1 MGSCTSKKAA
11 KEATTNEENKD
22 PVIKRTFGSRKP
34 VHESTSQ
41 QNILEF
47 YTLEKVLG
55 SGHFGNVR
63 RAHPKS
69 NRNQKVAIKSIDKRK
84 LKKAKDQQ
92 MLKRELEIL
101 QTVDHPN
108 IIKLYESFEDP
119 KYLHIVMELCSGGEL
134 FERIVEKGRYTE
146 KEASIIMRSILRAV
160 NHLHKNGIA
169 HRDLKPENF
178 LFLSRN
184 EDSELKLV
192 DFGLSNKFGDKFGER
207 MQSMV
212 GTPYYVA
219 PEVLQGRYGPE
230 CDLWSSGVIMYV
242 ILSGTLP
249 FPGQSHSEIFNK
261 IIRGEVKMDGRVWT
275 SVGPYARDLIK
286 KLMVYEPKSR
296 LSAEE
301 ALNHPWFK
309 EAKSANQITIDF
321 NILESLQNYKA
332 TSRFQKEA
340 LSVVVKHL
348 SYESIQD
355 LKNAFF
361 EFDTSNT
368 GYLSLEEVQA
378 ALEKA
383 GFNIA
388 GNKVREIIGNVD
400 YKGDG
405 RINYSEFIAA
415 TLSSKMDLNEQIMWN
430 AFNHFDLD
438 NTGYVTEDNLK
449 SALLKTGKSL
459 EPEQIQEMI
468 KEVDQENNGKVS
480 FDEFKA
486 MLMGGTKL

>member
-1 MGSCTSKKAA
+1 
-11 KEATTNEENKD
+11 
-22 PVIKRTFGSRKP
+22 
-34 VHESTSQ
+34 
-41 QNILEF
+41 
-47 YTLEKVLG
+47 
-55 SGHFGNVR
+55 
-63 RAHPKS
+63 
-69 NRNQKVAIKSIDKRK
+69 
-84 LKKAKDQQ
+84 
-92 MLKRELEIL
+92 
-101 QTVDHPN
+101 
-108 IIKLYESFEDP
+108 
-119 KYLHIVMELCSGGEL
+119 
-134 FERIVEKGRYTE
+134 
-146 KEASIIMRSILRAV
+146 
-160 NHLHKNGIA
+160 
-169 HRDLKPENF
+169 
-178 LFLSRN
+178 
-184 EDSELKLV
+184 
-192 DFGLSNKFGDKFGER
+192 
-207 MQSMV
+207 
-212 GTPYYVA
+212 
-219 PEVLQGRYGPE
+219 
-230 CDLWSSGVIMYV
+230 
-242 ILSGTLP
+242 
-249 FPGQSHSEIFNK
+249 
-261 IIRGEVKMDGRVWT
+261 MDGRVWT

-309 EAKSANQITIDF
+309 EAKSANQITIDS

-388 GNKVREIIGNVD
+388 GSKVREIIGNVD

-459 EPEQIQEMI
+459 ESEQIQEMI

>member
-146 KEASIIMRSILRAV
+146 KEASIIMRSILRSV

-178 LFLSRN
+178 LFLSRD

-192 DFGLSNKFGDKFGER
+192 DF
-207 MQSMV
+207 
-212 GTPYYVA
+212 
-219 PEVLQGRYGPE
+219 
-230 CDLWSSGVIMYV
+230 
-242 ILSGTLP
+242 
-249 FPGQSHSEIFNK
+249 
-261 IIRGEVKMDGRVWT
+261 
-275 SVGPYARDLIK
+275 
-286 KLMVYEPKSR
+286 
-296 LSAEE
+296 
-301 ALNHPWFK
+301 
-309 EAKSANQITIDF
+309 
-321 NILESLQNYKA
+321 
-332 TSRFQKEA
+332 
-340 LSVVVKHL
+340 
-348 SYESIQD
+348 
-355 LKNAFF
+355 
-361 EFDTSNT
+361 
-368 GYLSLEEVQA
+368 
-378 ALEKA
+378 
-383 GFNIA
+383 
-388 GNKVREIIGNVD
+388 
-400 YKGDG
+400 
-405 RINYSEFIAA
+405 
-415 TLSSKMDLNEQIMWN
+415 
-430 AFNHFDLD
+430 
-438 NTGYVTEDNLK
+438 
-449 SALLKTGKSL
+449 
-459 EPEQIQEMI
+459 
-468 KEVDQENNGKVS
+468 
-480 FDEFKA
+480 
-486 MLMGGTKL
+486 